1 MQIRLAKMIN
11 PIAATAKYGE
21 MYVSTMQQPT
31 ATMNPIM
38 IAGRFDSFGWHLNS
52 SIGISDCILANESS
66 RVSGIVRKVKVV
78 CGIVKIFN
86 IKNINFIKSLIYVIS
101 MNSTV
106 CRISL
111 SNKLF
116 Q

>member
-38 IAGRFDSFGWHLNS
+38 IADRFDSFG
-52 SIGISDCILANESS
+52 
-66 RVSGIVRKVKVV
+66 
-78 CGIVKIFN
+78 
-86 IKNINFIKSLIYVIS
+86 
-101 MNSTV
+101 
-106 CRISL
+106 
-111 SNKLF
+111 
-116 Q
+116 